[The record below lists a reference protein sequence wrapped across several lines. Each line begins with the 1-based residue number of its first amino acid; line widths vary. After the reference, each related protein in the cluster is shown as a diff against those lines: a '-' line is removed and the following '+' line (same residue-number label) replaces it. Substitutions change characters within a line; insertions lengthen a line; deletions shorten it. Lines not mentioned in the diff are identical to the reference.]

1 MRIVTSREELLV
13 ARTELTSRDASS
25 LGFVPT
31 MGYLHEGH
39 LSLVRAAQQDNDA
52 VAVSIFVNP
61 TQFGEGED
69 LASYPR
75 DLERDLALLEAAG
88 VDVVWT
94 PRAQDVYPP
103 GFDTYVVPGGVA
115 DVLEG
120 ARRPGHFRGVATV
133 LTVLFRL
140 LQPQRAYFGQ
150 KDAQQVAVV
159 RQVVRDLA
167 LGVEVVACPIIR
179 EPDGLAMSS
188 RNTYLTAAD
197 RAAAT
202 VLSRALRAADSAWR
216 GGESDATTL
225 RALMRSVLADEPGTV
240 IDYVSVADPVSLAEL
255 EAVDPSV
262 GALASMAV
270 RVGQPRLIDNLVL
283 LPYGTAT

>member
-216 GGESDATTL
+216 GGESDAATL
-225 RALMRSVLADEPGTV
+225 RALMRSVLADEPGAL

>member
-88 VDVVWT
+88 VDLVWT

>member
-13 ARTELTSRDASS
+13 ARTELNSHGAAS

-39 LSLVRAAQQDNDA
+39 LSLVRAAQQETDA

-61 TQFGEGED
+61 TQFGAGED
-69 LASYPR
+69 LDSYPR
-75 DLERDLALLEAAG
+75 DLDRDLAFLEAAG
-88 VDVVWT
+88 VDLVWT
-94 PRAQDVYPP
+94 PRAVDVYPP

-120 ARRPGHFRGVATV
+120 ARRSGHFRGVATV

-167 LGVEVVACPIIR
+167 LGVDVVACPIVR
-179 EPDGLAMSS
+179 EPDGLALSS
-188 RNTYLTAAD
+188 RNVYLTPED
-197 RAAAT
+197 RTAAT
-202 VLSRALRAADSAWR
+202 VLSRALREAESAWR
-216 GGESDATTL
+216 AGETDATTL
-225 RALMRSVLADEPGTV
+225 RALIRSVLADEPRAV
-240 IDYVSVADPVSLAEL
+240 VDYVSVADPVSLAEL
-255 EAVDPSV
+255 DTVDPAV

-283 LPYGTAT
+283 LPYGTAA

>member
-1 MRIVTSREELLV
+1 MRVVTSREELRTARAELV
-13 ARTELTSRDASS
+13 AGGAAS

-39 LSLVRAAQQDNDA
+39 LSLVRAAQQENEA

-69 LASYPR
+69 LDAYPR
-75 DLERDLALLEAAG
+75 DLDRDLALLSEAG
-88 VDVVWT
+88 VDLVWT
-94 PRAQDVYPP
+94 PGVADVYPP

-140 LQPQRAYFGQ
+140 LGPHRAYFGQ

-167 LGVEVVACPIIR
+167 LEVDVVACSIVR

-188 RNTYLTAAD
+188 RNAYLTPED

-202 VLSRALRAADSAWR
+202 VLSRALRAAGDAWR
-216 GGESDATTL
+216 AGECDAAQL
-225 RALMRSVLADEPGTV
+225 RTLMRSVLDAEPRAEAE
-240 IDYVSVADPVSLAEL
+240 YVSVAHPATLAEL
-255 EAVDPSV
+255 DTVDPAV

-270 RVGQPRLIDNLVL
+270 RVGRPRLIDNLVL
-283 LPYGTAT
+283 LPYGTEA

>member
-1 MRIVTSREELLV
+1 MRIVRSREELRAARADLV
-13 ARTELTSRDASS
+13 AAGAAS

-39 LSLVRAAQQDNDA
+39 LSLVRAAQQDNAA

-69 LASYPR
+69 LDAYPR
-75 DLERDLALLEAAG
+75 DLDRDLALLEAAG
-88 VDVVWT
+88 VDLVWT
-94 PRAQDVYPP
+94 PGVTDVYPS

-115 DVLEG
+115 EVLEG

-133 LTVLFRL
+133 LTVLFGALR
-140 LQPQRAYFGQ
+140 PDRAYFGQ

-167 LGVEVVACPIIR
+167 LGVQVVACPIIR

-188 RNTYLTAAD
+188 RNTYLTTGD
-197 RAAAT
+197 RQAAT
-202 VLSRALRAADSAWR
+202 VLSRALREAESAWQ
-216 GGESDATTL
+216 GGECDAEAL
-225 RALMRSVLADEPGTV
+225 RGRMRTVLAAEPRAEV
-240 IDYVSVADPVSLAEL
+240 DYVSVAHPDSLVELDAIDPA
-255 EAVDPSV
+255 V

-270 RVGQPRLIDNLVL
+270 RVGRPRLIDNVVL
-283 LPYGTAT
+283 LPYGTSA

>member
-1 MRIVTSREELLV
+1 MRVVTSRDELLV
-13 ARTELTSRDASS
+13 ARTELNSHGAAS

-39 LSLVRAAQQDNDA
+39 LSLVRAAQQENDA

-61 TQFGEGED
+61 TQFGAGED
-69 LASYPR
+69 LDSYPR
-75 DLERDLALLEAAG
+75 NLDRDLALLRAAG
-88 VDVVWT
+88 VDLVWT
-94 PRAQDVYPP
+94 PRAEDVYPP
-103 GFDTYVVPGGVA
+103 GFDTYVVTGGVA

-133 LTVLFRL
+133 LTVLIRL